1 MMNLERDLVFC
12 FIEEDNIQ
20 RAYFRVRPLLTVH
33 GDIQEEATKLW
44 PDDGCLRI
52 VPDRNEQHTFKERMR
67 TLGGYCMMNLQGIPS
82 DANKIRTNK
91 NYKPERGEKNQ
102 FILYS
107 DTVQPLPEHTFFQ
120 VIEAKPDDFASAAEG
135 AVTPL
140 FYLRDDDTLYGPVRK
155 ASPEKPDTAKE
166 AEGTLFPLACPDGQ
180 ERILL
185 CIEEPLP
192 VSVPAP
198 AKEEPQAAEP
208 TAEPAPEPADEQKEN
223 ELPIGKPL
231 QILDQSKNFE
241 ETLQGLD
248 QPLSKD
254 ANLLHQAEPKPMEPP
269 VAPISDKPLSGT
281 PLYRANMRTAVP
293 QPKNKLQEVVS
304 AQWRVARN
312 EPPTAPLPAGA
323 KMHQVENPVE
333 IACTSM
339 KAAWQVPEA
348 QTQLIDLILSLD
360 GMRAKLE
367 PYMVESAA
375 NSPLQNAMQSHLEDM
390 EAERL
395 SVLLQLDKAK
405 ADLDGFRR
413 SALDALSEKT
423 KQEAKHLQSVKA
435 EHEAAI
441 SELKAQQNALI
452 AQRDELLKRIDELQ
466 QASLPAALAKALAD
480 AQIAAPI
487 TGIPLRMSPVSG
499 QMTTADEM
507 IQRVTDAFAAS
518 NVPVKRNHAVAMLAL
533 LATSSRIGL
542 VSTAPAAAST
552 LVRNIAQAL
561 GWQNG
566 FVQQVTTEQKP
577 LLSPLPA
584 DPTPAVLLTTLAA
597 HAPLD
602 HITKVMLARNAGN
615 LTRNAA
621 YETCS
626 WPIVHLPELPL
637 VPEFSADVP
646 SKPVSMAA
654 VKALLDQPAIAK
666 QEINQ
671 ILAGIL
677 AQITPP
683 SGATLREMQQF
694 ISACAALMDGG
705 LAAACDW
712 AILLWILP
720 SIEHNAKV
728 AAALKPLLAEYPLS
742 LAKLQA

>member
-1 MMNLERDLVFC
+1 MNLERDLVFC

-33 GDIQEEATKLW
+33 GDVQQDAANLW
-44 PDDGCLRI
+44 PDNGCLRI

-91 NYKPERGEKNQ
+91 NYKPERGENNQ

-120 VIEAKPDDFASAAEG
+120 VIESTPDDFAKAAKT

-140 FYLRDDDTLYGPVRK
+140 FYIRENDTLFGPVRK
-155 ASPEKPDTAKE
+155 AAPEKPDTAKE
-166 AEGTLFPLACPDGQ
+166 AQGTLFPVACPDGQ
-180 ERILL
+180 ERVLL
-185 CIEEPLP
+185 CIEEPMP
-192 VSVPAP
+192 AEKAVPAVP
-198 AKEEPQAAEP
+198 QEEPKADEPAAEP
-208 TAEPAPEPADEQKEN
+208 AAPANEN
-223 ELPIGKPL
+223 QEGELPIGKPL
-231 QILDQSKNFE
+231 QILDQNKNFE

-254 ANLLHQAEPKPMEPP
+254 ANLLRHAESKIPEQP
-269 VAPISDKPLSGT
+269 VVPGNDKPLSGT

-367 PYMVESAA
+367 PYMVESTA
-375 NSPLQNAMQSHLEDM
+375 NSPLQKAMQAHLQDM

-405 ADLDGFRR
+405 ADLDAFRR
-413 SALDALSEKT
+413 TTLDSLSEKT
-423 KQEAKHLQSVKA
+423 KQETTKLEAAKA
-435 EHEAAI
+435 ELESAV
-441 SELKAQQNALI
+441 SDLKAQQDALL
-452 AQRDELLKRIDELQ
+452 AQRDELLRRIDELQ
-466 QASLPAALAKALAD
+466 QSSLPAALAKAMAD
-480 AQIAAPI
+480 AQLAAPVA
-487 TGIPLRMSPVSG
+487 GIPLRMSPVSG
-499 QMTTADEM
+499 HKVEVDEM
-507 IQRVTDAFAAS
+507 IQRVMDAFNAS
-518 NVPVKRNHAVAMLAL
+518 GLPVKRNHAIAMLAV
-533 LATSSRIGL
+533 LAASSRIGL
-542 VSTAPAAAST
+542 VSAAPAAAST
-552 LVRNIAQAL
+552 LVKNLATAL

-584 DPTPAVLLTTLAA
+584 DAAPAVLLTTLAA
-597 HAPLD
+597 YAPLD
-602 HITKVMLARNAGN
+602 NITKVILARNTGN

-626 WPIVHLPELPL
+626 WPIVQLPGLPVIPE
-637 VPEFSADVP
+637 VPAHDGCKAISTVAL
-646 SKPVSMAA
+646 
-654 VKALLDQPAIAK
+654 KALLDQPAIAQ
-666 QEINQ
+666 QEIEQ
-671 ILAGIL
+671 ILSGIL
-677 AQITPP
+677 AQITPI
-683 SGATLREMQQF
+683 SGASLKEMQQF

-720 SIEHNAKV
+720 GIDRNAKT
-728 AAALKPLLAEYPLS
+728 ANALKPLLAEYPLS